1 MQGPPDLRPL
11 ELGELVDRT
20 ISFWRAHL
28 KPLFALGV
36 GFQLVIYALSKA
48 LSIGLLRTLKTDG
61 GMHDLPM
68 QLALVA
74 GMFGILFL
82 LMWIY
87 WVNGVAISAYAV
99 PALLHQDA
107 SPGAAMRRT
116 ISRFAAT
123 TSSLFGYGLLSVGV
137 VALWFVPAGALLAL
151 TGAFTERGLFNSSAN
166 ALAGSG
172 GASPIIAIAL
182 TVLWMFGSFFILIWI
197 WIRLAVAGPV
207 LAAEELGGVST
218 LTRSWSLVSGRVA
231 PGLMGRVTVRAG
243 VVFAVVMILLVVV
256 NLLLSIPTMVVTA
269 IALALHGATTTP
281 PESMLVPAE
290 LVRTVGMG
298 LFAPITWVFAAVFYL
313 DLRVR
318 KEGLDLELQLAPET
332 V

>member
-48 LSIGLLRTLKTDG
+48 MSVSLLHVMKSDG
-61 GMHDLPM
+61 GLTDLPLL
-68 QLALVA
+68 LALLA
-74 GMFGILFL
+74 GTLVVL
-82 LMWIY
+82 VVLMWTY
-87 WVNGVAISAYAV
+87 WANGVAISAYAV
-99 PALLHQDA
+99 PALLNREA

-116 ISRFAAT
+116 FSRFGALS
-123 TSSLFGYGLLSVGV
+123 SSLIAYGLLSIGAV
-137 VALWFVPAGALLAL
+137 VLWFIPAGALLAFSGVL
-151 TGAFTERGLFNSSAN
+151 VGNGVQDALRGVSPGALSAV
-166 ALAGSG
+166 
-172 GASPIIAIAL
+172 AL
-182 TVLWMFGSFFILIWI
+182 TVFWMFGSLLVLIWI
-197 WIRLAVAGPV
+197 WIRLAVAGPI
-207 LAAEELGGVST
+207 LAAEDLGGIST
-218 LTRSWSLVSGRVA
+218 LTRSWRLVSGRVA

-256 NLLLSIPTMVVTA
+256 NLLLTIPTLVVTA
-269 IALALHGATTTP
+269 VAFSLHGATTTP
-281 PESMLVPAE
+281 PEAMLVPAE

-298 LFAPITWVFAAVFYL
+298 LFTPITWVFAAVFYL

-318 KEGLDLELQLAPET
+318 KEGLDLELKLAPERA
-332 V
+332 